1 MEQVAEL
8 VGRRAHLREA
18 RAATRPSP
26 MNSMSTSVSLTC
38 TGYGTGAPSSVSRLS
53 AANSAYAHSTRATSR
68 P

>member
-1 MEQVAEL
+1 
-8 VGRRAHLREA
+8 
-18 RAATRPSP
+18 

-38 TGYGTGAPSSVSRLS
+38 TGYGTGAPISVSLLS